1 MKKLTLI
8 ISVLITCFITSCKQ
22 EEITDSSGL
31 VNTKWTTS
39 DRDFS
44 IGDDWVGEQYEV
56 YHLYFYSSN
65 ECCLYYS
72 HKSSYSDVGT
82 SKKRY
87 TAFFNYTTDGN
98 VIRLDS
104 ITEGLNGWGVLKI
117 DGERLSADGLSF
129 TKGTYSSTDKEWLST
144 IHGTTGRCSW
154 YTNLCGDLW
163 VVGDGAMADYSSFE
177 STPWA
182 KNDRVVYQVF
192 VKDGVTSVGS
202 YSFANPLIDSVMMPD
217 ESMENIGDA
226 AFKDSGITYIWL
238 SEGVTNVGDE
248 AFANCKQ
255 LSEIN
260 IPKMLVTIGDWAFS
274 DTAIKQSRLA
284 FGKALRSIGKFA
296 FSGSKISISDIT
308 FEEGVTTIGAGAF
321 LGGSICNTSRE
332 LVLPNSLTS
341 LGTNAFEGPLKKI
354 VIGSGL
360 AEIGTAAFVTAVT
373 SGDVYVNRGTPPSVE
388 GNLIVGG
395 SNWTARES
403 GYMLYVPTG
412 SKSAYASQFPWSKFK
427 STNVDNTLEG
437 GTGDTDSGDTD
448 GGIDAEYSDRS
459 QDEQDADSD
468 NRGPVAEGFHGGSG
482 TASDPYQIATAAEL
496 RYFSDAVRGG
506 NLFRDQYVKLTADI
520 VINKN
525 VLDRYGELNGDGRG
539 FEPWIPIGRYD
550 PSYFF
555 CGTFDGGG
563 HYVSGLYCNR
573 PEGSHIGFF
582 GKLYG
587 NVKNL
592 EIRDS
597 YFRGNAE
604 AGGIAGST
612 AENYNAST
620 IPASVKEYYKNSG
633 KQLIVYNCKNNATVI
648 GLDSHTGGILG
659 RANNCHSLSKCI
671 NSGIVI
677 SYNSK
682 TGGIAGGTGGESKSN
697 QCTISDC
704 CNMAEIVGD
713 ISAGG
718 ILGYGVSYVS
728 IVNSLNIG
736 RIAGKSSV
744 GGICGTLKYPY
755 NYIKNCVNANTVIEA
770 ESAGAIL
777 GSCSASGSKLTE
789 VKGNY
794 YLYKETLPAVGQKTG
809 GSVANNHS
817 LTESEMNS
825 QDTVDKLNSSKSKD
839 WCSWK
844 LGSKGYPILEWME

>member
-31 VNTKWTTS
+31 VNTQWTTS
-39 DRDFS
+39 DWDFS

-56 YHLYFYSSN
+56 YNLYFYSSN

-87 TAFFNYTTDGN
+87 TAFFNYTMDGN

-129 TKGTYSSTDKEWLST
+129 TKVTYSSTDKEWLST

-154 YTNLCGDLW
+154 YTNLCGGLW
-163 VVGDGAMADYSSFE
+163 IVGDGAMADYSSFE

-202 YSFANPLIDSVMMPD
+202 YSFSSPLIDSVMMPD

-255 LSEIN
+255 LSDIN
-260 IPKMLVTIGDWAFS
+260 IPKKLVTIGDWAFS

-296 FSGSKISISDIT
+296 FSGSKINISDIT

-341 LGTNAFEGPLKKI
+341 LGPNAFEGPLKKI

-360 AEIGTAAFVTAVT
+360 AEIGTAAFVTTVT

-412 SKSAYASQFPWSKFK
+412 SKSAYASQSPWSKFK

-459 QDEQDADSD
+459 QDGQDADSD

-573 PEGSHIGFF
+573 PEGNHIGFF

-597 YFRGNAE
+597 YFCGGTKV
-604 AGGIAGST
+604 GGIAGAASST
-612 AENYNAST
+612 CDGNT
-620 IPASVKEYYKNSG
+620 IPTSIKTYYQSS
-633 KQLIVYNCKNNATVI
+633 KQPIVFNCKNSSSVKCNDVYAGGII
-648 GLDSHTGGILG
+648 GYALNCNISECLNNGRIISVSRTGGVVGGGGGETSTL
-659 RANNCHSLSKCI
+659 KCI
-671 NSGIVI
+671 
-677 SYNSK
+677 
-682 TGGIAGGTGGESKSN
+682 
-697 QCTISDC
+697 ISDC
-704 CNMAEIVGD
+704 CNTAEITGSDD
-713 ISAGG
+713 IGG
-718 ILGYGVSYVS
+718 IFGWGGCNIMIL
-728 IVNSLNIG
+728 NSLN
-736 RIAGKSSV
+736 AGIVESSQMNS
-744 GGICGTLKYPY
+744 GGICGNLSGSSYV
-755 NYIKNCVNANTVIEA
+755 KNCLNANTAIESPA
-770 ESAGAIL
+770 RAGAIL
-777 GSCSASGSKLTE
+777 GFCGDCSVTRT
-789 VKGNY
+789 Y
-794 YLYKETLPAVGQKTG
+794 YLFKEGLSTVGYKTKLSHLAY
-809 GSVANNHS
+809 NHS